1 MSNLAVTRRGLG
13 DPEGARRLHEQ
24 ALVGYRRVL
33 GDDHPDLHNNLAET
47 HRSLGDLQGARKLF
61 EQALA
66 GRQQALGHDHPDT
79 LTSMNDLAEVHRL
92 LGAL

>member
-1 MSNLAVTRRGLG
+1 VESEGYLSLLVSAGSYLWGRGQYRQALTL
-13 DPEGARRLHEQ
+13 EEQ
-24 ALVGYRRVL
+24 A
-33 GDDHPDLHNNLAET
+33 A
-47 HRSLGDLQGARKLF
+47 
-61 EQALA
+61 A